1 MRLLTLRSPPDTGAS
16 IHWTHY
22 IAQADWLCQHHTPPS
37 LSRSK
42 SSMLPEC
49 WGVTLKFHFR
59 PFTRSHLSSF
69 ESREIAKSTWHLS
82 HNFIIRLAAR
92 ELQPAFSRWYL
103 QTRGRT
109 RSRLCSG
116 PRVSVFVS
124 PCDFW
129 EPDHDTLLNPLSV
142 HVPRARGDHWC
153 ECGRWWDIHNKQSNW
168 SSWGPAIHQFFW
180 VFLRYSSTFCNLLTL
195 TLLMYA
201 PFWCN

>member
-16 IHWTHY
+16 IHWTHRS
-22 IAQADWLCQHHTPPS
+22 IAQADWLMGGVWRVIPTLRPLS

-59 PFTRSHLSSF
+59 PFTRTHLSSF
-69 ESREIAKSTWHLS
+69 ESGEFAKSAWHLS

-92 ELQPAFSRWYL
+92 EPAAFSRWYL

-109 RSRLCSG
+109 RSQVSRLCSG
-116 PRVSVFVS
+116 PRVPVFVS

-129 EPDHDTLLNPLSV
+129 EPDHDTRLMALSG
-142 HVPRARGDHWC
+142 HVPRARADHWC
-153 ECGRWWDIHNKQSNW
+153 GGWWDSQQTERATDRHEDSL
-168 SSWGPAIHQFFW
+168 
-180 VFLRYSSTFCNLLTL
+180 FL
-195 TLLMYA
+195 
-201 PFWCN
+201 